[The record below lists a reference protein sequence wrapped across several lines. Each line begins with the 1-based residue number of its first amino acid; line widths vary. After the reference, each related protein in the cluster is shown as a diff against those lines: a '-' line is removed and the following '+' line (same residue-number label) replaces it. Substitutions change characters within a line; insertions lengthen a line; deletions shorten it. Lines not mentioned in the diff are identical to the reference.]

1 MRGDSMLT
9 PPAAH
14 RVGGGY
20 SSMRGDS
27 MLTPPPAHLSPAGL
41 DRMFFVGS
49 GSTLSL
55 TGVTLQNGQ
64 VRLTDNPARGG
75 ACSGAAIQRIL
86 QRLFAAAF
94 ALHQWR
100 CSFRIDITASP
111 QNPPLFSSPLRCRM
125 MLVLAPSSS
134 TATWTP
140 RHARSRTILLRYVA
154 GSVLVLQSLSPPP
167 PLFLYTP
174 VVKSV

>member
-1 MRGDSMLT
+1 
-9 PPAAH
+9 
-14 RVGGGY
+14 
-20 SSMRGDS
+20 
-27 MLTPPPAHLSPAGL
+27 
-41 DRMFFVGS
+41 MFHVHP

-55 TGVTLQNGQ
+55 TGVTLQNGKV
-64 VRLTDNPARGG
+64 VRLTDKHARGG

-100 CSFRIDITASP
+100 CSFRIGTSPHLLIT
-111 QNPPLFSSPLRCRM
+111 PLFSPPPSPVQGGNSAGAIFVEGHLDATSC
-125 MLVLAPSSS
+125 SFKNN
-134 TATWTP
+134 TAV
-140 RHARSRTILLRYVA
+140 RGGQCACAAISF
-154 GSVLVLQSLSPPP
+154 SPP